1 MVVVYNINEPTFIA
15 TLKQLHDKNSS
26 MVSNYGEPLF
36 RSIYGACF
44 LNKIHER

>member
-15 TLKQLHDKNSS
+15 TLKQLHDKNSNGGS
-26 MVSNYGEPLF
+26 LF
-36 RSIYGACF
+36 RSILGTCF